1 MIILQKSKKG
11 NLLIFISLSLI
22 LRQYPYVHCYVKI
35 DSKIEFKRIIFVNKI
50 CFFIHKIGRRDFFSF
65 FENYDRDFRTFGI
78 RIAKIR
84 LQIRTHLPQNRLYRV
99 WNGLTPPYT
108 ASTTATTKNL
118 KKQHQNMINV
128 GLCSQISDKWVN
140 IWCRKTFIRLYTC
153 LNSQNTTKMLIF

>member
-1 MIILQKSKKG
+1 MCTVMSKSIQKS
-11 NLLIFISLSLI
+11 NLKELFLSTKYVFLFIKSDEGI
-22 LRQYPYVHCYVKI
+22 
-35 DSKIEFKRIIFVNKI
+35 
-50 CFFIHKIGRRDFFSF
+50 FFSF